1 MTDITINHFF
11 VGSLAKTQKLS
22 WFFLQVKGQASTM
35 GWSWNSSPLDNGS
48 TGCQHAWAHLW
59 PCRRRWLP
67 QGEHFQ
73 SDFSRLRKTL
83 MIPWRRENGGASSS
97 RPSSRSSWA
106 SSASSL
112 SEPSPPSFA
121 GRSVPKSK
129 INDKTKKE
137 KTTYMKDKEKGR
149 GVLEEDRESFS
160 DDKNPVTL
168 FGSLLVK
175 SWYSHVY
182 HTMGELPE
190 KGNSWR
196 MLRSFDGTTIVYY

>member
-1 MTDITINHFF
+1 
-11 VGSLAKTQKLS
+11 
-22 WFFLQVKGQASTM
+22 M

-73 SDFSRLRKTL
+73 SDFSRLKKTL
-83 MIPWRRENGGASSS
+83 IIPWRRENGGASSS

-182 HTMGELPE
+182 LWENSQRRGIPE
-190 KGNSWR
+190 RCLGHLMALQLYTTSWVLAV
-196 MLRSFDGTTIVYY
+196 LRIPCSWWKDV